1 MQISELQCYEFPKLS
16 RRRFLFLDL
25 HPFIHGHSY
34 VRTHICIYTYKQP
47 HIVQINKTAS
57 VTTASSSASAY
68 FILAIGVA
76 QYALV
81 YSSTRVSSLKCVQIS
96 MKFVKQIVYTGAHV
110 SSKYILLG
118 IIVDDKS
125 KIFFN

>member
-1 MQISELQCYEFPKLS
+1 M
-16 RRRFLFLDL
+16 
-25 HPFIHGHSY
+25 
-34 VRTHICIYTYKQP
+34 
-47 HIVQINKTAS
+47 
-57 VTTASSSASAY
+57 TTASSSASAY